1 MSNYIKSFS
10 LSPGGRLMLISICA
24 FSLMHLSVKA
34 LPGIPV
40 VQIILIRS
48 VFSLSICVADFLKN
62 NIHPWGN
69 NKRLLILR
77 GLCGVLSLILFF
89 TSIQRIPLASAITI
103 SNLMPLCALLLAV
116 LFLNEKVSRA
126 RWLSVCVAFT
136 GVFMIK
142 GYDTRVSTEDLLI
155 ALGGT
160 FFAGCAHFLVRKLK
174 TSDHPSVIIFYFPL
188 ITIPIILPLAISQW
202 VVPNPEQWLILICV
216 AVFTHLGQWFMTRA
230 YQIEEIGKVAHIYFL
245 GIILAL
251 IYGYTFF
258 NETFNALTIAG
269 MLLIVGTI
277 VFNAMVP
284 GKRAT

>member
-1 MSNYIKSFS
+1 
-10 LSPGGRLMLISICA
+10 
-24 FSLMHLSVKA
+24 KA

-126 RWLSVCVAFT
+126 RWLSVCVAFA

-142 GYDTRVSTEDLLI
+142 GYDTRVS
-155 ALGGT
+155 
-160 FFAGCAHFLVRKLK
+160 
-174 TSDHPSVIIFYFPL
+174 
-188 ITIPIILPLAISQW
+188 
-202 VVPNPEQWLILICV
+202 
-216 AVFTHLGQWFMTRA
+216 M
-230 YQIEEIGKVAHIYFL
+230 
-245 GIILAL
+245 
-251 IYGYTFF
+251 
-258 NETFNALTIAG
+258 
-269 MLLIVGTI
+269 
-277 VFNAMVP
+277 
-284 GKRAT
+284 